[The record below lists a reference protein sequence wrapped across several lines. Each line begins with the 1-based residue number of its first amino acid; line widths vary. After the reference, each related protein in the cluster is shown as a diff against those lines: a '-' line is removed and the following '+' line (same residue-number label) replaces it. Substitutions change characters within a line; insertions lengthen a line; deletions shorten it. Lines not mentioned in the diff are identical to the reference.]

1 VDDLPLSPGSQ
12 PPPKGFIARAKAHL
26 VDLTP
31 LRISRDF
38 RLLFIGRS
46 ISDFGDEVVAV
57 AIPFMVFQLTGSTL
71 AVGLIGLAQL
81 IPVFVFPIVG
91 GAFADALERR
101 RLVIVTHAGLAVLSL
116 LMAVNAALPEPLLW
130 PLYVFAFVSAAMYT
144 FNRPALSTW
153 PARLVDPK
161 LLPSVNALEW
171 GIGTLDSMVGAVVAG
186 VLLATIAPAGA
197 FVFDAFTFL
206 AVILAVSRM
215 KPSPPAVEE
224 NEVSWEAIKDGFRFL
239 KGKRTLQSVF
249 LADLNAMIFG
259 FPIALLPA
267 VALELGGVERQEEML
282 GLLFAA
288 PAAGAFVVTLV
299 SGRAKDVRRQG
310 RAVMISILVWGAAI
324 VIFGLASTLWLSLLM
339 LAVAGAGDTISGIFR
354 NAILLTATEERYRG
368 RLDGIGMAVWAT
380 GPSIGDIESGLVASI
395 WSVPASIVSGG
406 ILTIAG
412 VGVLRWFAPSFWR
425 YDARH
430 PTP

>member
-1 VDDLPLSPGSQ
+1 MPLAPGSQ
-12 PPPKGFIARAKAHL
+12 PPPRAFVARAKAHL

-31 LRISRDF
+31 LKISRDF

-101 RLVIVTHAGLAVLSL
+101 RLVMVTHVGLALLSL
-116 LMAVNAALPEPLLW
+116 LMAVNAALPEPKLW
-130 PLYVFAFVSAAMYT
+130 PLYVFAFISAGMST

-153 PARLVDPK
+153 PARLLDPK
-161 LLPSVNALEW
+161 LLPSANALEW
-171 GIGTLDSMVGAVVAG
+171 GVGTLDHMVGAVVAG

-197 FVFDAFTFL
+197 FVFDAITFL
-206 AVILAVSRM
+206 AVVATVWRM
-215 KPSPPAVEE
+215 KPSPPADEE
-224 NEVSWEAIKDGFRFL
+224 TEVSWEAIKDGFRFL

-267 VALELGGVERQEEML
+267 IALELGGVERQEEVL

-288 PAAGAFVVTLV
+288 PAAGAFIVTLV
-299 SGRAKDVRRQG
+299 SGRAKDVRRHG

-324 VIFGLASTLWLSLLM
+324 VVFGLATTLWLSLLM

-354 NAILLTATEERYRG
+354 MAILQTATEERYRG

-380 GPSIGDIESGLVASI
+380 GPSIGDIESGLVATI

-406 ILTIAG
+406 LLTIAG
-412 VGVLRWFAPSFWR
+412 IGVLRWFAPGFWR